1 MSGRLTF
8 IGVTTGRSSIMRI
21 FPRWASELGLDGTP
35 ITGCDLPI
43 HAAPERYR
51 EVVERLR
58 DDPEEAGA
66 LVTTHKV
73 DLYEACRDIFDELDH
88 YAELCGEVS
97 CLSKREGSFRGQA
110 KDPISSGAS
119 LEEIVPAGH
128 WGRTRGHVL
137 CLGAGG
143 SAIAISVHLLTR
155 EDPADRPARIVT
167 VNRTPGRLDTLGA
180 IHERLG
186 EHGVELDYV
195 HNSDP
200 EVNDALMAELPPGSL
215 VINATGM
222 GKDTPGSPVTDS
234 GSFPDQG
241 LVWELNYRGELDFL
255 HQARR
260 QADERGLAVHDGWSY
275 FIHGW
280 TAVISEVY
288 GLEIGPDRLRRLSD
302 IAAHVR
308 DDTTATPRR
317 AT

>member
-8 IGVTTGRSSIMRI
+8 VGVTTGQSSIMRI
-21 FPRWASELGLDGTP
+21 FPEWAQELGIGGTP

-51 EVVERLR
+51 EVVQRLK
-58 DDPEEAGA
+58 DDPAEAGA

-73 DLYEACRDIFDELDH
+73 DLYEACRDQFDELDA
-88 YAELCGEVS
+88 YATLCGEVS
-97 CLSKREGSFRGQA
+97 CLSKRDGRFRGHA

-128 WGRTRGHVL
+128 WGATGGHVL

-143 SAIAISVHLLTR
+143 SAIAITLHLLTR
-155 EDPADRPARIVT
+155 ERPEDRPARIVT
-167 VNRTPGRLDTLGA
+167 VNRSPGRLTTLRA
-180 IHERLG
+180 IHDRLDD
-186 EHGVELDYV
+186 HGVVLDYV
-195 HNSDP
+195 HNADP
-200 EVNDALMAELPPGSL
+200 AVNDDLMRSLPPGSL

-222 GKDTPGSPVTDS
+222 GKDTPGSPVT
-234 GSFPDQG
+234 GAGVFPERG

-255 HQARR
+255 HQANR
-260 QADERGLAVHDGWSY
+260 QADARQLAVHDGWSY

-288 GLEIGPDRLRRLSD
+288 DIEIGPDRLRRLSD
-302 IAAHVR
+302 IAAGVR
-308 DDTTATPRR
+308 DTATQRR
-317 AT
+317 AS